1 VGFFVFADEVFVKEQ
16 IWGPPRFMTVATTT
30 EIEERHSREAIEAEI
45 ARFEERVQQ
54 LRSGAI
60 TEEQFRPFRLKHGT
74 YGQRQ
79 PGYQMLRVKVAAGVL
94 KPSQLRVLARI
105 GDEYST
111 GRGHL
116 TTRENVQFHFV
127 KLENVPAAMR
137 LLADSGLTTRE
148 ACGNTVRNVTACP
161 VAGICSGEAFDV
173 TPYALGVSRYL
184 LRHPDFH
191 DLPRKFKIAFSG
203 CADDGGC
210 AVAGIHDVGLIAQ
223 VWGSNG
229 TARRG
234 FKVLVGGGLGSL
246 PTEAAVLADF
256 LPEEELLPTIEAV
269 LRLFNEIGNRKNKFK
284 ARLKFVLREKGIEE
298 LRRLVFEKRKT
309 SQAPAE
315 VFTVASQIRPALV
328 SIAPAPLTPAPAN
341 GASDTEYDRWAE
353 HNLMPQRQAGYG
365 AIWIKLPAG
374 TFHSRQMR
382 VLADLLESQDLTGVR
397 IAINQD
403 LVIPWVPFDRVRA
416 IFNELHALD
425 LAIPGARTISDVTG
439 CPGATTCNLGITRSL
454 TLADVLSR
462 ELEGYS
468 DPEIQKLRIKI
479 SGCPNSCGHHHIAD
493 IGFYGNAR
501 KIDDQQA
508 PFYQLLLGGKVS
520 AAGAHFGRQI
530 MAVPARPIAAIIRAL
545 LAFYQQDR
553 QPRESFSAW
562 VTRTPDSAIVER
574 LRPLVEV
581 TNSTEDIFLDW
592 GDTETFSLKLG
603 RGECAA

>member
-1 VGFFVFADEVFVKEQ
+1 MGFFVFGREVFLRQE
-16 IWGPPRFMTVATTT
+16 IWGPTIMTVATTT
-30 EIEERHSREAIEAEI
+30 EVEERHSREAIEAEI
-45 ARFEERVQQ
+45 IRFEERAQQ
-54 LRSGAI
+54 LRRGEI

-79 PGYQMLRVKVAAGVL
+79 PGFQMLRVKVAAGVL
-94 KPSQLRVLARI
+94 KAQQLRVLAEI
-105 GDEYST
+105 ADEYST

-137 LLADSGLTTRE
+137 LLANSGLTTRE
-148 ACGNTVRNVTACP
+148 ACGNTVRNVTSCP
-161 VAGICSGEAFDV
+161 VAGICPGEAFDV

-203 CADDGGC
+203 CEDDGAC

-223 VWGSNG
+223 VRGSNG
-229 TARRG
+229 TAHRG

-246 PTEAAVLADF
+246 PTEAAVLVDF

-269 LRLFNEIGNRKNKFK
+269 LRVFTETGNRKNKLK
-284 ARLKFVLREKGIEE
+284 ARLKFVLRDKGIEE
-298 LRRLVFEKRKT
+298 LRRLVFEKRKV

-315 VFTVASQIRPALV
+315 VFTVPSPIRPALV
-328 SIAPAPLTPAPAN
+328 TIAAAPLNSASGN
-341 GASDTEYDRWAE
+341 GAFDPEYDRWAE
-353 HNLMPQRQAGYG
+353 HNLMSQRQAGYG

-382 VLADLLESQDLTGVR
+382 GLADVLDQNELAGVR
-397 IAINQD
+397 IAVNQD

-416 IFNELHALD
+416 IYDGLRELD
-425 LAIPGARTISDVTG
+425 LAVPGARTISDVTG

-454 TLADVLSR
+454 TLADELSR
-462 ELEGYS
+462 ALDDYN

-493 IGFYGNAR
+493 IGFYGNVR
-501 KIDDQQA
+501 KIGDQQA
-508 PFYQLLLGGKVS
+508 PYYQLLLGGRVN
-520 AAGAHFGRQI
+520 ADGVRFGRQVLS
-530 MAVPARPIAAIIRAL
+530 VPARPIPAIIREL
-545 LAFYQQDR
+545 LAFYLDER
-553 QPRESFSAW
+553 RPSESFSSW
-562 VTRTPDSAIVER
+562 VARTPDKSIVER

-581 TNSTEDIFLDW
+581 TSATEDVFLDW
-592 GDTETFSLKLG
+592 GDTETYSLKLG
-603 RGECAA
+603 RGECVA

>member
-1 VGFFVFADEVFVKEQ
+1 
-16 IWGPPRFMTVATTT
+16 MTVATIS
-30 EIEERHSREAIEAEI
+30 EIEERHSREAVEAEI
-45 ARFEERVQQ
+45 VRFEERVHQ
-54 LRSGAI
+54 LRNGEI

-79 PGYQMLRVKVAAGVL
+79 PGFQMLRVKIAAGVL
-94 KPSQLRVLARI
+94 NSDQVRVLAGI
-105 GDEYST
+105 ADEFST

-127 KLENVPAAMR
+127 TLENVPTAMR
-137 LLADSGLTTRE
+137 RLAGAGLTTRE
-148 ACGNTVRNVTACP
+148 ACGNTVRNVTSCP
-161 VAGICSGEAFDV
+161 LAGICPGEAFDV

-203 CADDGGC
+203 CEDDGAC
-210 AVAGIHDVGLIAQ
+210 AVARIHDVGLIAQ
-223 VWGSNG
+223 VRGSNG
-229 TARRG
+229 TANRG

-246 PTEAAVLADF
+246 PTEAAVLTDF
-256 LPEEELLPTIEAV
+256 LPEEELLPTVEAI
-269 LRLFNEIGNRKNKFK
+269 LRVFSETGNRKNKLK
-284 ARLKFVLREKGIEE
+284 ARLKFVLRDKGIEE
-298 LRRLVFEKRKT
+298 LRRLVFEKRKF

-315 VFTVASQIRPALV
+315 VFMVPSSIRPALV
-328 SIAPAPLTPAPAN
+328 NIAPLPLSA
-341 GASDTEYDRWAE
+341 ASTEITLNAEYDRWTE
-353 HNLMPQRQAGYG
+353 HNLMPQRQPGCG

-374 TFHSRQMR
+374 TFHSHQMR
-382 VLADLLESQDLTGVR
+382 GLADLLEKNDLAGVR
-397 IAINQD
+397 IAVNQD

-416 IFNELHALD
+416 IYDELRALD

-462 ELEGYS
+462 ELEGYD

-493 IGFYGNAR
+493 IGFYGNVR
-501 KIDDQQA
+501 KIGDQQA
-508 PFYQLLLGGKVS
+508 PYYQLLLGGKVNS
-520 AAGAHFGRQI
+520 DGVQFGRQI
-530 MAVPARPIAAIIRAL
+530 LSVPARPIPAIVREL

-553 QPRESFSAW
+553 RPRESFQSW
-562 VTRTPDSAIVER
+562 VARTPDSAIVDR
-574 LRPLVEV
+574 LHPLVDV
-581 TNSTEDIFLDW
+581 TNDTEDIFFDW

-603 RGECAA
+603 RGECVA

>member
-1 VGFFVFADEVFVKEQ
+1 
-16 IWGPPRFMTVATTT
+16 MTVAETT
-30 EIEERHSREAIEAEI
+30 ELEERHSREAIEAEI
-45 ARFEERVQQ
+45 ARFEERVHQ
-54 LRSGAI
+54 LRRGEI

-79 PGYQMLRVKVAAGVL
+79 PGFQMLRVKVAAGVV
-94 KPSQLRVLARI
+94 KPSQLRVLAMI
-105 GDEYST
+105 ADEYST

-127 KLENVPAAMR
+127 KLENVAAAMR
-137 LLADSGLTTRE
+137 LLAESGLTTRE

-161 VAGICSGEAFDV
+161 VAGICPGEAFDV

-223 VWGSNG
+223 VRGSNG
-229 TARRG
+229 SGRRG

-246 PTEAAVLADF
+246 PTESAVLTDF
-256 LPEEELLPTIEAV
+256 LAEEELLPTIEAV
-269 LRLFNEIGNRKNKFK
+269 LRVFSETGNRKNKFK

-298 LRRLVFEKRKT
+298 FRRLVLEKRKT

-315 VFTVASQIRPALV
+315 VFTLSSPIGPALV
-328 SIAPAPLTPAPAN
+328 NISTVPLTLSLTKGVPDP
-341 GASDTEYDRWAE
+341 EYDRWAE
-353 HNLMPQRQAGYG
+353 HNLMPQRQTDYS

-382 VLADLLESQDLTGVR
+382 GLANLLESHDLTGVR

-403 LVIPWVPFDRVRA
+403 LVIPWVPRDRVRA
-416 IFNELHALD
+416 IYDNLRALD

-454 TLADVLSR
+454 TLADELSR
-462 ELEGYS
+462 ALEGYD
-468 DPEIQKLRIKI
+468 DPEIKKLRIKI
-479 SGCPNSCGHHHIAD
+479 SGCPNSCGQHHIAD
-493 IGFYGNAR
+493 IGFYGNVR
-501 KIDDQQA
+501 KIEEKQA
-508 PFYQLLLGGKVS
+508 PYYQLLLGGKVN
-520 AAGAHFGRQI
+520 AAGVRFARQI
-530 MAVPARPIAAIIRAL
+530 MAVPARPIPAIIGEL
-545 LAFYQQDR
+545 LDFYQKDR
-553 QPRESFSAW
+553 RPGESFNSW
-562 VTRTPDSAIVER
+562 VGRTPDKAIVER
-574 LRPLVEV
+574 LHPFTEV
-581 TNSTEDIFLDW
+581 NNTTEDIFLDW

>member
-1 VGFFVFADEVFVKEQ
+1 MGASN
-16 IWGPPRFMTVATTT
+16 MTVSAPP
-30 EIEERHSREAIEAEI
+30 EVEERHSREAIEAEI
-45 ARFEERVQQ
+45 SRFEERAEQ

-79 PGYQMLRVKVAAGVL
+79 AGFQMLRVKIAAGVL
-94 KPSQLRVLARI
+94 QPAQLRVLADI
-105 GDEYST
+105 ADDYST

-116 TTRENVQFHFV
+116 TTRENLQFHFV
-127 KLENVPAAMR
+127 KLANVPTAMR
-137 LLADSGLTTRE
+137 RLADTGLTTRE

-161 VAGICSGEAFDV
+161 VAGICPGEAFDV

-203 CADDGGC
+203 CESDGDC

-223 VWGSNG
+223 VRGANG
-229 TARRG
+229 TSHRG

-246 PTEAAVLADF
+246 PTEAAVLTDF
-256 LPEEELLPTIEAV
+256 LPEEELLPTIEAI
-269 LRLFNEIGNRKNKFK
+269 LRVFSETGNRKNKFK

-298 LRRLVFEKRKT
+298 FRRLVAEKRKF

-315 VFTVASQIRPALV
+315 TFTVPSPIQPSLV
-328 SIAPAPLTPAPAN
+328 TIAPAPLFFSLTIPQ
-341 GASDTEYDRWAE
+341 SDQEYGRWAE
-353 HNLMPQRQAGYG
+353 HNLMSQRQAGYG
-365 AIWIKLPAG
+365 AIWIKLLAG
-374 TFHSRQMR
+374 TFYSHQMR
-382 VLADLLESQDLTGVR
+382 GLAQLLEKNDLTGAR
-397 IAINQD
+397 IAVNQD

-416 IFNELHALD
+416 IYEELRALD
-425 LAIPGARTISDVTG
+425 LATPGARTISDVTG

-462 ELEGYS
+462 ELAGQS
-468 DPEIQKLRIKI
+468 DPEIQKIRIKI

-501 KIDDQQA
+501 KIGDQQA
-508 PFYQLLLGGKVS
+508 PYYQLLLGGKVDAS
-520 AAGAHFGRQI
+520 GVRFARQV
-530 MAVPARPIAAIIRAL
+530 MAVPARPVPAILREL

-553 QPRESFSAW
+553 QAAETFSAW
-562 VTRTPDSAIVER
+562 VARTPDKTISDR
-574 LRPLVEV
+574 LRPLADV
-581 TNSTEDIFLDW
+581 NQASEDFFVDW
-592 GDTETFSLKLG
+592 GDTETYSLKLG
-603 RGECAA
+603 RGECVA

>member
-1 VGFFVFADEVFVKEQ
+1 
-16 IWGPPRFMTVATTT
+16 MTVAVTT
-30 EIEERHSREAIEAEI
+30 EVEERHSREAIEGEI
-45 ARFEERVQQ
+45 ARFEDRARQ
-54 LRSGAI
+54 LRRGEI

-79 PGYQMLRVKVAAGVL
+79 AGFQMLRVKVAAGVL
-94 KPSQLRVLARI
+94 KAAQLRVLAEI
-105 GDEYST
+105 ADEYST

-148 ACGNTVRNVTACP
+148 ACGNTVRNVTSCP
-161 VAGICSGEAFDV
+161 VAGICPGEAFDV

-203 CADDGGC
+203 CEDDGAC

-223 VWGSNG
+223 VRGSNG
-229 TARRG
+229 TAHRG

-246 PTEAAVLADF
+246 PTEAAVLSDF

-269 LRLFNEIGNRKNKFK
+269 LRVFSETGNRKNKLK
-284 ARLKFVLREKGIEE
+284 ARLKFVLRDKGIEE
-298 LRRLVFEKRKT
+298 LRRLVFEKRET

-315 VFTVASQIRPALV
+315 VFTVPSPIRPALV
-328 SIAPAPLTPAPAN
+328 TIATAPLNSSASN
-341 GASDTEYDRWAE
+341 NSASDPEYDRWAE
-353 HNLMPQRQAGYG
+353 HNLMSQRQAGYG
-365 AIWIKLPAG
+365 AIWIKLAAG
-374 TFHSRQMR
+374 TFHSQQMR
-382 VLADLLESQDLTGVR
+382 GLADVIERNELSGVR
-397 IAINQD
+397 IAVNQD
-403 LVIPWVPFDRVRA
+403 MVIPWVPFDRARV
-416 IFNELHALD
+416 IYDELRALD

-454 TLADVLSR
+454 TLADELSR
-462 ELEGYS
+462 ALDDYS

-493 IGFYGNAR
+493 IGFYGNVR
-501 KIDDQQA
+501 KIGDQQA
-508 PFYQLLLGGKVS
+508 PYYQLMLGGKVN
-520 AAGAHFGRQI
+520 ADGVRFGRQI
-530 MAVPARPIAAIIRAL
+530 LSVPARPIPAIIREL

-553 QPRESFSAW
+553 QPGESFSAW
-562 VTRTPDSAIVER
+562 VARTPDKNIVER

-581 TNSTEDIFLDW
+581 TNATEDIFLDW
-592 GDTETFSLKLG
+592 GDTETYSLKLG
-603 RGECAA
+603 RGECVV

>member
-1 VGFFVFADEVFVKEQ
+1 
-16 IWGPPRFMTVATTT
+16 MTVAVTT
-30 EIEERHSREAIEAEI
+30 EVEERHSREAIEGEI
-45 ARFEERVQQ
+45 ARFEDRARQ
-54 LRSGAI
+54 LRRGEI

-79 PGYQMLRVKVAAGVL
+79 AGFQMLRVKVAAGVL
-94 KPSQLRVLARI
+94 KAAQLRVLAEI
-105 GDEYST
+105 ADEYST

-148 ACGNTVRNVTACP
+148 ACGNTVRNVTSCP
-161 VAGICSGEAFDV
+161 VAGICPGEAFDV

-203 CADDGGC
+203 CEDDGAC

-223 VWGSNG
+223 VRGSNG
-229 TARRG
+229 TAHRG

-246 PTEAAVLADF
+246 PTEAAVLSDF

-269 LRLFNEIGNRKNKFK
+269 LRVFSETGNRKNKLK
-284 ARLKFVLREKGIEE
+284 ARLKFVLRDKGIEE
-298 LRRLVFEKRKT
+298 LRRLVFEKRET

-315 VFTVASQIRPALV
+315 VFTVPSPIRPALV
-328 SIAPAPLTPAPAN
+328 TIATAPLNSSASN
-341 GASDTEYDRWAE
+341 NSASDPEYDRWAE
-353 HNLMPQRQAGYG
+353 HNLMSQRQAGYG
-365 AIWIKLPAG
+365 AIWIKLAAG
-374 TFHSRQMR
+374 TFHSQQMR
-382 VLADLLESQDLTGVR
+382 GLADVIERNELSGVR
-397 IAINQD
+397 IAVNQD
-403 LVIPWVPFDRVRA
+403 MVIPWVPFDRARV
-416 IFNELHALD
+416 IYDELRALD

-454 TLADVLSR
+454 TLADELSR
-462 ELEGYS
+462 ALDDYS

-493 IGFYGNAR
+493 IGFYGNVR
-501 KIDDQQA
+501 KIGDQQA
-508 PFYQLLLGGKVS
+508 PYYQLMLGGKVN
-520 AAGAHFGRQI
+520 ADGVRFGRQI
-530 MAVPARPIAAIIRAL
+530 LSVPARPIPAIIREL

-553 QPRESFSAW
+553 QPGESFSAW
-562 VTRTPDSAIVER
+562 VARTPDKSIVER

-581 TNSTEDIFLDW
+581 TNATEDIFLDW
-592 GDTETFSLKLG
+592 GDTETYSLKLG
-603 RGECAA
+603 RGECVV

>member
-1 VGFFVFADEVFVKEQ
+1 MPVETLSEV
-16 IWGPPRFMTVATTT
+16 
-30 EIEERHSREAIEAEI
+30 EERHSREAIEAEI
-45 ARFEERVQQ
+45 SRFEERVQL

-60 TEEQFRPFRLKHGT
+60 SEEQFRPFRLKHGT

-79 PGYQMLRVKVAAGVL
+79 PGFQMLRVKVAAGVL
-94 KPSQLRVLARI
+94 KPAQLRVLAGI
-105 GDEYST
+105 ADTYST

-137 LLADSGLTTRE
+137 LLADAGLTTRE

-161 VAGICSGEAFDV
+161 VAGICPGEAFDV

-203 CADDGGC
+203 CENDGDC
-210 AVAGIHDVGLIAQ
+210 AIAGIHDVGLIAQ
-223 VWGSNG
+223 VRGNNG
-229 TARRG
+229 TSRRG

-246 PTEAAVLADF
+246 PTEAAVLTDF
-256 LPEEELLPTIEAV
+256 LPEEELLPTIEAI
-269 LRLFNEIGNRKNKFK
+269 LRVFSETGNRKNKFK
-284 ARLKFVLREKGIEE
+284 ARMKFVLREKGIEE
-298 LRRLVFEKRKT
+298 FRRLVAEKRKR
-309 SQAPAE
+309 SQATAE
-315 VFTVASQIRPALV
+315 TFTVPTPIQPSLV
-328 SIAPAPLTPAPAN
+328 TIAPAPLSFSAAAKQTDP
-341 GASDTEYDRWAE
+341 EYDRWAE
-353 HNLMPQRQAGYG
+353 HNLMFQRQTGYG
-365 AIWIKLPAG
+365 AMWIKLPAG
-374 TFHSRQMR
+374 TFYSHQMR
-382 VLADLLESQDLTGVR
+382 GLADLLEKNELNGVR
-397 IAINQD
+397 IAVNQD

-416 IFNELHALD
+416 IYDELRALD
-425 LAIPGARTISDVTG
+425 LATPGARTISDVTG

-462 ELEGYS
+462 ELAGQS

-501 KIDDQQA
+501 KIGEQQA
-508 PFYQLLLGGKVS
+508 PYYQLMLGGKVD
-520 AAGAHFGRQI
+520 ANGVRFARQV
-530 MAVPARPIAAIIRAL
+530 MAVPARPIPAIIREL

-553 QPRESFSAW
+553 RPGEAFTAW
-562 VTRTPDSAIVER
+562 VGRTPDKDISER
-574 LRPLVEV
+574 LRPFADV
-581 TNSTEDIFLDW
+581 TEPSEEFFVDW
-592 GDTETFSLKLG
+592 GDTETYSLKLG